1 MGILRLS
8 TLLRA
13 GWCGS
18 GSRRVD
24 GKTGGGWSWDWLYA
38 VNAGLWGDCGEDGYI
53 CMRAGE
59 NAPRVAVDTR
69 PNLPRIKIYQTP
81 SYLSRRSERA
91 AIVLLNPLPQK
102 VLQLYSLISYIL
114 IFFFYKSIVLPGF
127 AGGSESYCW
136 KVALWGGRA
145 SARWVR
151 LLRWLY
157 MGGRWGLMVWV
168 FGMII
173 SMP

>member
-1 MGILRLS
+1 MEKRS
-8 TLLRA
+8 P
-13 GWCGS
+13 
-18 GSRRVD
+18 
-24 GKTGGGWSWDWLYA
+24 GGAWNRLYA

-102 VLQLYSLISYIL
+102 VLQLYSLISYIHN
-114 IFFFYKSIVLPGF
+114 FFFYKSIVLPGF
-127 AGGSESYCW
+127 AGGSESYC
-136 KVALWGGRA
+136 
-145 SARWVR
+145 
-151 LLRWLY
+151 
-157 MGGRWGLMVWV
+157 
-168 FGMII
+168 
-173 SMP
+173 